1 MSAVREKIIMRV
13 SLAENEVKQMS
24 EMPNLQIWNTSHAYL
39 RNEQN
44 ENQVRLSVRT
54 YIKNIDDDYTNST
67 AIAEASVIF
76 SVESFTEYVA
86 DITKQLERVKAEL
99 AELTEVA

>member
-1 MSAVREKIIMRV
+1 MRV

-39 RNEQN
+39 RNE

>member
-1 MSAVREKIIMRV
+1 MSGVREKIIMRV

-39 RNEQN
+39 RNE